1 MNEVL
6 KGFLFSLLSVFST
19 ILSACIIALIRW
31 KIEDISVRV
40 KDEKKRRFLDWVAND
55 LIVKCINTT
64 TQTYVNDLKE
74 ANSFNKEAQEKALKD
89 TVDSVTQ
96 LLTDT
101 NKDLLNNY
109 VGDAETWITT
119 CVESHITESKK

>member
-64 TQTYVNDLKE
+64 AQTYVNDLKE

-89 TVDSVTQ
+89 TVNSVTQ

-109 VGDAETWITT
+109 VGDVETWITT

>member
-6 KGFLFSLLSVFST
+6 KEFLLSLLSVFST
-19 ILSACIIALIRW
+19 ILTACIIALIRW
-31 KIEDISVRV
+31 KIEDISTRV
-40 KDEKKRRFLDWVAND
+40 KDEKKQRFLNWVAND

-64 TQTYVNDLKE
+64 AQTYVNDLKE
-74 ANSFNKEAQEKALKD
+74 ANSFNKKAQEKALKD

-96 LLTDT
+96 LLTNA
-101 NKDLLNNY
+101 NKDLLDKY

-119 CVESHITESKK
+119 CVESYITESKK

>member
-64 TQTYVNDLKE
+64 TQTYVNDLKN
-74 ANSFNKEAQEKALKD
+74 ANNFNKEAQEKALKD

-96 LLTDT
+96 LLTDA